1 MTEHTPGPWTQPET
15 KRTHNRWYVEGGGGL
30 VAAVG
35 GPQFSIGN
43 DEADA
48 NARLIAAAP
57 DLLWFTQQLFNAV
70 DTGMLTLDS
79 PADETLATVLRKGR
93 EGHPAARSDHNR
105 LA

>member
-15 KRTHNRWYVEGGGGL
+15 KRTHNRWFVEGGGRL
-30 VAAVG
+30 VAAAS
-35 GPQFSIGN
+35 GPQFAIPA

-93 EGHPAARSDHNR
+93 EAR
-105 LA
+105 AKAEKEIQ